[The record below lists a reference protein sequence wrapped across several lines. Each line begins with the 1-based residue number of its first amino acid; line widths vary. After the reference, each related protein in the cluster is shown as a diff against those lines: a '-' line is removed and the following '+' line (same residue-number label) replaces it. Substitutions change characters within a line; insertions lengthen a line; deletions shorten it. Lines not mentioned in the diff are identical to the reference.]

1 MAYPKGGAIPSK
13 ATGSAPGLW
22 EDCRREAR
30 KIEAELDAKL
40 VSFAR
45 VASTYDQTYTRGD
58 TGLAADQAAQT
69 KTADIEALLARLADV
84 NDRLSSALSGSN
96 DSRSHTLVRHREI
109 LRDYTQEFRR
119 HKSALG
125 AAQDRATL
133 MSGASERSSL
143 LGANA
148 QSTSSALLRERGQ
161 IGGAHQALDDVMG
174 TANAVAGNVK
184 EQSNLF
190 ENIGDKVVTLGSK
203 FPAVNAVLNAVRRK
217 KSKDTI
223 ILFSVVVVC
232 TLLILIYWI
241 NK

>member
-1 MAYPKGGAIPSK
+1 M
-13 ATGSAPGLW
+13 
-22 EDCRREAR
+22 CM
-30 KIEAELDAKL
+30 
-40 VSFAR
+40 
-45 VASTYDQTYTRGD
+45 
-58 TGLAADQAAQT
+58 QAAQT

-109 LRDYTQEFRR
+109 LRDYTQVCSEQLGQVCRQWHNCSCGTACVSALLPAGMACRESCQKAVIEWHPNCLARGKRCGAHQVLAAEGLQRVTALTAAGQLFRHEGRPVLSFVLWLQEFRR

-161 IGGAHQALDDVMG
+161 IGGAHQAVRLSSAFG
-174 TANAVAGNVK
+174 
-184 EQSNLF
+184 QSKQW
-190 ENIGDKVVTLGSK
+190 GGRCSD
-203 FPAVNAVLNAVRRK
+203 
-217 KSKDTI
+217 
-223 ILFSVVVVC
+223 C
-232 TLLILIYWI
+232 
-241 NK
+241 